1 MPDSNNTPYRP
12 RRGRVLFY
20 LLLLV
25 AIAAGGYWYYS
36 QRSAT
41 SDVSAGRASGAP
53 SGMRGMRGMP
63 GMKVPVRVATASL
76 RKMNHTLGAIGTVT
90 AFNTVTVGSRVD
102 GELQEILFTDG
113 QKVEQGDLLARI
125 DPRSYQVQLDQAL
138 GQQAQNLAQ
147 LKNAEQDLG
156 RYQQL
161 YRQKSIA
168 KQQLDT
174 QAALVEQYRAVA
186 KTNQAAVDS
195 ARLQLSFTEITAP
208 LSGRLGLRQVDV
220 GNLVRASATE
230 GLVVITQV
238 QPISIRFSLPQA
250 DLPDV
255 LTAMR
260 SGRRLAVNVYGP
272 DDTTLLDSGEL
283 AAIDNQIDI
292 GTGTVSFKARV
303 ANTDENLFPNQFV
316 NVRLN
321 VDSAERLAIP
331 VTAVQYGSIGAFVYV
346 VDEQDTVHIKEII
359 PGRIDG
365 RQMAVT
371 AGLSPGDRVVTD
383 GVDRLREGSAVDV
396 VDDSAAIEAPSGP
409 LQD

>member
-1 MPDSNNTPYRP
+1 MPDSNNAPYRP
-12 RRGRVLFY
+12 RRGRVLLY
-20 LLLLV
+20 ILLLV
-25 AIAAGGYWYYS
+25 AIGAGGYWYYS
-36 QRSAT
+36 QHSAT
-41 SDVSAGRASGAP
+41 PEVSAGRSPDAASGR
-53 SGMRGMRGMP
+53 RGVP
-63 GMKVPVRVATASL
+63 GMKVPVRVATAQL
-76 RKMNHTLGAIGTVT
+76 RRMNHTLGAIGTVT

-174 QAALVEQYRAVA
+174 QAALVEQYRAIA
-186 KTNQAAVDS
+186 KTNQATVDN

-220 GNLVRASATE
+220 GNLVRASAAD

-260 SGRRLAVNVYGP
+260 SGRRLAVDVYGP

-316 NVRLN
+316 NVQLN

-346 VDEQDTVHIKEII
+346 IGEQDKAHIKAIV
-359 PGRIDG
+359 PGRVDG
-365 RQMAVT
+365 RQMSVT
-371 AGLSPGDRVVTD
+371 AGLSPGERVVTE
-383 GVDRLREGSAVDV
+383 GIDRLREGITVEI
-396 VDDSAAIEAPSGP
+396 VDDTMPVDAPSGP